1 MACNATRIELS
12 NSAATTVQITVSS
25 WSEGDDELS
34 VTLEVDGLA
43 IDETATT
50 SSGVAT
56 MTIAAVTAA
65 NNSLWDAT
73 LQVGNNRIATAGAQ
87 VVETNVAQ
95 TVGITVSDADVTY
108 CAPTG
113 GGGGGVTDHGALT
126 GLGDDDHTQYALA
139 SVQERRYSKN
149 LDINAAQ
156 MVRQRASLL
165 FLGDSINNPTQ
176 GGYMRSGYAAAW
188 SPDYWRGIS
197 PGHSN
202 GNPAAN
208 GWLLTAASG
217 ANITG
222 LVAGNGPDPNLP
234 GLETEFSGRQ
244 SQPGA
249 GQWYNQ
255 IDDTGGNTSGVS
267 DFEMARLQPSST
279 HLPNLWLGTQQG
291 SGVENTYFASD
302 RFTMRTLWYAKSATS
317 LFADYRGISSGVST
331 TESIAL
337 NAGWNLIEK
346 EIGSG
351 TYVTPQYVATRFYS
365 TMQASTDSAQLVASY
380 VFSPEFDGMSMAYM
394 GGGGWKTANHRYED
408 DTAPTIAG
416 SGGRSCW
423 YLDETAEQVMTMM
436 DTDIVVIQT
445 GANESLAE
453 HTANLAAVIDRFR
466 AIRPGIRFLLV
477 SQYWISDTSRW
488 SEQAAF
494 QRALAGSTGYRD
506 VAFLDLH
513 QMVVDNVADFATF
526 DSTYLDDGVHPN
538 STGSEF
544 MAGLEWD
551 EIVAAS
557 GVVGGVTTV
566 VGGTGIDVTT
576 VGTTATVNH
585 QDQPDSGVGFDYVRS
600 ISIDTLGHVAS
611 ITADTDAS
619 TARQSLGLVIGTDV
633 AAESH
638 VHDAADVTTGTFADA
653 RISESSVTQHADAI
667 DLNDLGDVNIATG
680 AGNDG
685 DLVYF
690 NNAGGAGDKF
700 KGVARSSIGLS
711 EFDNDLPAVQD
722 SYLMLIE
729 SPADKTYII
738 DGRVAAART
747 ITNFYAKTSSGTC
760 TATLKN
766 VTDTTTIGTISVTS
780 TGGSAASLSNTAVTE
795 NERLSIEISSNSSSA
810 DLELVVEY
818 TQ

>member
-12 NSAATTVQITVSS
+12 NSAATTLT
-25 WSEGDDELS
+25 
-34 VTLEVDGLA
+34 VTLTSDPGDGTTVLLIVDGLG
-43 IDETATT
+43 ITTSGTT
-50 SSGVAT
+50 SSGSAT
-56 MTIAAVTAA
+56 LTPVSAVTADT
-65 NNSLWDAT
+65 NSIWDAII
-73 LQVGNNRIATAGAQ
+73 QVGTNRPAVAEVLVT
-87 VVETNVAQ
+87 ETNTAQ
-95 TVGITVSDADVTY
+95 ALGITITDSEVTY

-113 GGGGGVTDHGALT
+113 GGGGVSDHGALV

-139 SVQERRYSKN
+139 NVQERRYSKN
-149 LDINAAQ
+149 LDIIAEQ
-156 MVRQRASLL
+156 LVRQRASLL

-176 GGYMRSGYAAAW
+176 NGYMRAGYAAAW

-202 GNPAAN
+202 GNASDN
-208 GWLLTAASG
+208 GWILTAAAGS
-217 ANITG
+217 NITG
-222 LVAGNGPDPNLP
+222 LAAANGPDPNLP
-234 GLETEFSGRQ
+234 GLDSAFAGRQ
-244 SQPGA
+244 AYSGA

-255 IDDTGGNTSGVS
+255 IDDTGGNSTATAA
-267 DFEMARLQPSST
+267 FEMARIQPSST
-279 HLPNLWLGTQQG
+279 FTPTLWLGTQQG
-291 SGVENTYFASD
+291 TGVDSTFYGSD
-302 RFTMRTLWYAKSATS
+302 RYTMRTLWYAKSATN
-317 LFADYRGISSGVST
+317 LFADYRGIATSVTT
-331 TESIAL
+331 TESISLAT
-337 NAGWNLIEK
+337 GWNLVEK
-346 EIGSG
+346 EIGAA
-351 TYVTPQYVATRFYS
+351 TYVSPQYAATKFYS
-365 TMQASTDSAQLVASY
+365 SMTATTDSAQLVASY
-380 VFSPEFDGMSMAYM
+380 MFSPAYDGMSMAFM
-394 GGGGWKTANHRYED
+394 GGGGWATANHRYAD
-408 DTAPTIAG
+408 DTAPAVAG
-416 SGGRSCW
+416 SGGRRCW
-423 YLDETAEQVMTMM
+423 YLDETAEQIMAMM

-445 GANESLAE
+445 GANDNTLAD
-453 HTANLAAVIDRFR
+453 HTDHLAAVIDRFR
-466 AIRPGIRFLLV
+466 AIRPGVRFLII
-477 SQYWISDTSRW
+477 SQYWLEDNARW
-488 SEQAAF
+488 AQQAAF

-506 VAFLDLH
+506 VAFLDLY

-526 DSTYLDDGVHPN
+526 DSTYLADGVHPN

-638 VHDAADVTTGTFADA
+638 VHDAADVTSGTFADA